1 MPACPICGRQYDS
14 ELAYCPDCRGEKQAD
29 AAPEPQP
36 ADWSAAGGEIEEL
49 RRNVQAVLQS
59 AGKIAAIKLY
69 RERTATGL
77 AEAKSAVEAIE
88 RQSPA
93 PPAPMEG
100 DLEQRVLA
108 LLQGGKKIEA
118 IRIYREQ
125 TSVGLKEAK
134 DAVEALARKH
144 GIVSKGAGCAGILLS
159 AMALAAAIA
168 SIG

>member
-49 RRNVQAVLQS
+49 RRNVQAVL
-59 AGKIAAIKLY
+59 
-69 RERTATGL
+69 
-77 AEAKSAVEAIE
+77 
-88 RQSPA
+88 QSPA

-168 SIG
+168 SLG